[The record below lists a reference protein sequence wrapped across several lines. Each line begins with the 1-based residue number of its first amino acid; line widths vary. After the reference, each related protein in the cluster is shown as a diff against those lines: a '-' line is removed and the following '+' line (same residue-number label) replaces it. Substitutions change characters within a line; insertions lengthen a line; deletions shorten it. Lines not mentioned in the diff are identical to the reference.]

1 MQGAQSKSPSPRDRL
16 RLRNL
21 TGRRREEVDF
31 YLGISPWV
39 VGFLL
44 FGGGPIVAS
53 FLLAFMDWQLI
64 ATPHWVGLA
73 NYGHLLLDDKM
84 FFTSLGNT
92 LYYTVFAVPL
102 SIIAA
107 LLVAMLVNQKVA
119 GQNVFRTVYYL
130 PSVTS
135 GVAVALLWVW
145 LLNPSFGLINYA
157 LALVGIEGPGWL
169 SDIHWAKPALVLMSL
184 WGIGGGMVIF
194 LAGLQG
200 LPEHLYEAAKID
212 GAGPLSLFRHI
223 TFPMLTPT
231 IFFILITDTIG
242 SLQTFTN
249 VYVMTNGGPGSAT
262 LMYGLYLYQNAFTFL
277 KMGYACA
284 LAWVMFAVVLLLTYL
299 QFRGASRWVYYEAE
313 LRPPR

>member
-1 MQGAQSKSPSPRDRL
+1 MQASTGSRWRL
-16 RLRNL
+16 PWIRA
-21 TGRRREEVDF
+21 TGRRREEIDF
-31 YLGISPWV
+31 YLGISPWAI
-39 VGFLL
+39 GFII
-44 FGGGPIVAS
+44 FGGGPIIAS
-53 FLLAFMDWQLI
+53 FVLAFMDWQLI
-64 ATPHWVGLA
+64 ATPHWVGLS
-73 NYGHLLLDDKM
+73 NYTRLIGSDQL
-84 FFTSLGNT
+84 FRTSLFNT
-92 LYYTVFAVPL
+92 LYYTVFSVPL
-102 SIIAA
+102 GIVAA
-107 LLVAMLVNQKVA
+107 MLLAILVNQKVP

-135 GVAVALLWVW
+135 GVAVSLLWVW

-157 LALVGIEGPGWL
+157 LKLIGIEGPGWL
-169 SDIHWAKPALVLMSL
+169 ASVRWAKPALILMSL

-212 GAGPLSLFRHI
+212 GAGSLRLFRHI
-223 TFPMLTPT
+223 TLPMLTPT
-231 IFFILITDTIG
+231 IFFMTVTSTIG

-284 LAWVMFAVVLLLTYL
+284 LAWVMFAVVLLLTWL

>member
-1 MQGAQSKSPSPRDRL
+1 M
-16 RLRNL
+16 
-21 TGRRREEVDF
+21 
-31 YLGISPWV
+31 
-39 VGFLL
+39 
-44 FGGGPIVAS
+44 FGGGPIIAS
-53 FLLAFMDWQLI
+53 FVLAFMDWKLI
-64 ATPHWVGLA
+64 AAPHWVGLA
-73 NYGHLLLDDKM
+73 NYSQLLLSDKM
-84 FFTSLGNT
+84 FRTSLGNT
-92 LYYTVFAVPL
+92 LFYTVFSVPL
-102 SIIAA
+102 GILAA
-107 LLVAMLVNQKVA
+107 MLIAMLVNQKVP
-119 GQNVFRTVYYL
+119 GQNIFRTIYYL

-145 LLNPSFGLINYA
+145 LLNPTFGLINFA
-157 LALVGIEGPGWL
+157 LGLVGIKGPGWL
-169 SDIHWAKPALVLMSL
+169 SDVHWAKPALVLMSL
-184 WGIGGGMVIF
+184 WGVGGGMVIF

-212 GAGPLSLFRHI
+212 GAGPLRLFRHI
-223 TFPMLTPT
+223 TLPMLTPT
-231 IFFILITDTIG
+231 IFFMLVTSTIG

-284 LAWVMFAVVLLLTYL
+284 LAWVLFAVVLALTYL

>member
-1 MQGAQSKSPSPRDRL
+1 MQSSQAKPLSLLDRVRL
-16 RLRNL
+16 RGL
-21 TGRRREEVDF
+21 TGRKREEVDF
-31 YLGISPWV
+31 YIGISPWV
-39 VGFLL
+39 IGFLL
-44 FGGGPIVAS
+44 FGGGPIIAS
-53 FLLAFMDWQLI
+53 FILSFMDWKLVASPQ
-64 ATPHWVGLA
+64 WVGLA
-73 NYGHLLLDDKM
+73 NFTHLVTGDKM
-84 FFTSLGNT
+84 FVTSLGNT
-92 LYYTVFAVPL
+92 LFYTAFAVPL
-102 SIIAA
+102 GILSAM
-107 LLVAMLVNQKVA
+107 LVAILVNQKVP

-145 LLNPSFGLINYA
+145 LLNPTFGLINYA
-157 LALVGIEGPGWL
+157 LSLIGIKGPGWL
-169 SDIHWAKPALVLMSL
+169 NDIYWAKPALVLMSL

-212 GAGPLSLFRHI
+212 GAGTLRLFRHI
-223 TFPMLTPT
+223 TLPMLTPT
-231 IFFILITDTIG
+231 IFFMTITSTIG

-284 LAWVMFAVVLLLTYL
+284 LAWVMFGVVLLLTWL

>member
-1 MQGAQSKSPSPRDRL
+1 MQSSQARHRSLWDRI
-16 RLRNL
+16 RLKGV
-21 TGRRREEVDF
+21 TGKRREELDF
-31 YLGISPWV
+31 YLGISPWA

-44 FGGGPIVAS
+44 FGGGPIIAS

-64 ATPHWVGLA
+64 AAPHWVGLA
-73 NYGHLLLDDKM
+73 NYGHLLVADKL
-84 FFTSLGNT
+84 FRTSLGNT
-92 LYYTVFAVPL
+92 IYYTVFAVPL
-102 SIIAA
+102 SIITAM
-107 LLVAMLVNQKVA
+107 LVAVLVNQKVP
-119 GQNVFRTVYYL
+119 GQNFFRTIYYL
-130 PSVTS
+130 PSVTA

-145 LLNPSFGLINYA
+145 LLNPTFGLFNYA
-157 LALVGIEGPGWL
+157 LGLIGIKGPGWL

-212 GAGPLSLFRHI
+212 GASPLRLFRHI
-223 TFPMLTPT
+223 TLPMLTPT

-262 LMYGLYLYQNAFTFL
+262 LMYGLYMYQNAFQFL

-284 LAWVMFAVVLLLTYL
+284 LAWVMFAVVLTLTYL
-299 QFRGASRWVYYEAE
+299 QFRGATRWVYYEAE

>member
-1 MQGAQSKSPSPRDRL
+1 MESQTRTARFSLFRSS
-16 RLRNL
+16 
-21 TGRRREEVDF
+21 GRKREAVDF
-31 YLGISPWV
+31 YLGISPWLF
-39 VGFLL
+39 GFIV
-44 FGGGPIVAS
+44 FGGGPIIAS
-53 FLLAFMDWQLI
+53 FLLAFMDWKLI
-64 ATPHWVGLA
+64 ASPKWVGLI
-73 NYGHLLLDDKM
+73 NYSRLLFDDKL
-84 FFTSLGNT
+84 FRTSLGNT
-92 LYYTVFAVPL
+92 LYYTVFSVPL
-102 SIIAA
+102 GIFASMMLAI
-107 LLVAMLVNQKVA
+107 LVNQKVA
-119 GQNVFRTVYYL
+119 GANVFRTIFYL

-145 LLNPSFGLINYA
+145 LFNPNFGLINYG
-157 LALVGIEGPGWL
+157 LSLLGIEGPGWL
-169 SDIHWAKPALVLMSL
+169 GDVRWAKPALIIMSL

-212 GAGPLSLFRHI
+212 GAGTWRLFRHI
-223 TFPMLTPT
+223 TLPMLTPT
-231 IFFILITDTIG
+231 IFFMLVTSTIG

-249 VYVMTNGGPGSAT
+249 VYVMTNGGPGTAT

-284 LAWVMFAVVLLLTYL
+284 LAWVLFAVVLILTWL